1 MNFLVFFSVATLSF
15 LIGFLVKLVDFIE
28 DDLKV
33 TKKNVFLKKIS
44 FPLGILYGL
53 LISLVLI
60 IWPILFPL
68 AVGTILGEVI
78 AKKID
83 RKAHF
88 IALFIF
94 ILVYVFLTLS
104 GVLNIALNFYLT
116 SLSVIFFIASLLDEM
131 ADKYSEKFFH
141 KNILIASL
149 SFRPFLELTA
159 FAVSLLL
166 NEWIIWITIFS
177 FDLAY
182 LLSTRILPKLFLKKV

>member
-1 MNFLVFFSVATLSF
+1 MDFFVFFNVAILSF

-28 DDLKV
+28 DDLKSI
-33 TKKNVFLKKIS
+33 KKNVFLKKIS
-44 FPLGILYGL
+44 LPLGILYGL

-60 IWPILFPL
+60 IWPLLFPL

-83 RKAHF
+83 RRAHF
-88 IALFIF
+88 IALFMLF
-94 ILVYVFLTLS
+94 LVYVFLTLC
-104 GVLNIALNFYLT
+104 GALNIGLNFYFVTL
-116 SLSVIFFIASLLDEM
+116 LFIFFIASLLDEL
-131 ADKYSEKFFH
+131 ADKYSEKFSS
-141 KNILIASL
+141 KNILISFF

-159 FAVSLLL
+159 FAVSLFL

-182 LLSTRILPKLFLKKV
+182 VLFTKFFPKLFIKRI